1 MFASVAQGSGPGV
14 EPSQRGAATPH
25 CFRDQTERLL
35 VSQRNG
41 ANAILCASSRAA
53 DPVVLACARGNP
65 ERVLLAIALERP
77 HVHPMD
83 FTGRSMTGMVYVA
96 PDGVRGRALRTW
108 VEKAAAFAYTLPPK
122 HPRAS
127 PIG

>member
-1 MFASVAQGSGPGV
+1 M
-14 EPSQRGAATPH
+14 
-25 CFRDQTERLL
+25 
-35 VSQRNG
+35 SQRNG

-83 FTGRSMTGMVYVA
+83 FTGRPMTGMVYVT

-108 VEKAAAFAYTLPPK
+108 VEKAAAFAKTLPPK
-122 HPRAS
+122 HPRANAT
-127 PIG
+127 G